1 MYHCLQA
8 WLVAYILPRYPIESY
23 RFKSYPTI
31 NYYPLPTS
39 LPHPQKTK
47 YPCPNGNVS
56 AGSALNT
63 FPSASTVYASGSTF
77 IFGMRSFH
85 FISFFPMF
93 LQFFTASIRFFSPYS
108 DILPDVM
115 LAALTKVMDV
125 EGTRGA
131 NIGRMI
137 TGCTVGMEA
146 LGSPCHIWY
155 LFV

>member
-8 WLVAYILPRYPIESY
+8 WLVAYILSY
-23 RFKSYPTI
+23 CYVSVQIISYYQLLSP
-31 NYYPLPTS
+31 S
-39 LPHPQKTK
+39 LPPSSPQKTK